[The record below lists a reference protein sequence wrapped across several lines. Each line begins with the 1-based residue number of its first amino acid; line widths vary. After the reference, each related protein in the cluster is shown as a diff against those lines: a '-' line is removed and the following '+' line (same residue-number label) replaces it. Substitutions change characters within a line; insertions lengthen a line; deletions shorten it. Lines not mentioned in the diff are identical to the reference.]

1 MECYRAQ
8 VRHKNK
14 LCKIIKKEKKNRMV
28 TVSFC
33 LLWSINN
40 FGNAVSII
48 HLYIPHQWRH
58 RPKNCCFLASFKAC
72 PHPRAWWHLCFLCP
86 VPSLVN
92 QTVLS
97 FPITTAVPEAGL
109 CWRGWAACHRFQH
122 SQDFA
127 WAESR
132 VMPCLA
138 GKPCSLHLPEWQ
150 QGKHLEIE
158 SVLPPS
164 PCWVTLI
171 LPAVGL

>member
-1 MECYRAQ
+1 MKCYRAQ

-14 LCKIIKKEKKNRMV
+14 LHKIIKKNRMV
-28 TVSFC
+28 TVPFC

-40 FGNAVSII
+40 FSNVVSII
-48 HLYIPHQWRH
+48 HLYTPHQGRQ
-58 RPKNCCFLASFKAC
+58 RPKTCCFLASFRAS
-72 PHPRAWWHLCFLCP
+72 PHPRAWWHLCFLRP
-86 VPSLVN
+86 VPSLIN

-109 CWRGWAACHRFQH
+109 HWREWATRHRFQH
-122 SQDFA
+122 SQDLA

-158 SVLPPS
+158 SVLLPS